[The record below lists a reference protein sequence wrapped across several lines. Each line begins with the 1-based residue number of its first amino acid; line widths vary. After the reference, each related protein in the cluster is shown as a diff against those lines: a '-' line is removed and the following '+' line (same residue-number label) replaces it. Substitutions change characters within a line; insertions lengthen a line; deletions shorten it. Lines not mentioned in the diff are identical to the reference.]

1 MRELQTEKTPRSTIV
16 APAGLLKLKRAN
28 DHELETVPPVVHE
41 VLRSPGQSFD
51 AQERRILEP
60 RFEHN
65 FGQIKIHAQ
74 TNNNFQP
81 HLNISQ
87 SDDAFELEAQRVA
100 DTITRLPAIPE
111 QKLKG
116 ASQEKTEKAPLLL
129 QRKEIKPVR
138 IEEGAEKG
146 GLQAGKA
153 PAWGVPIADRLIYE
167 PKSRKYKDTGT
178 SNSYTEVEMNKQYQM
193 AEKHIA
199 WYSNLLQYLQET
211 AKKGIDPSAD
221 VADIIHKAWLK
232 ITGSKPVVGGSMESR
247 ESGICAM
254 SIEPDPNPFLVFPL
268 WQHESLHQQT
278 CTTTYNKALQ
288 TIRQGKRDISSFEM
302 GLAGKETAK
311 TYANAKF
318 VLEDE
323 IKAYKDV
330 SSNIR
335 GELQTFQQMKAKNA
349 AASSKKTG
357 KEKKLQ
363 RQTINDREPEIVT
376 PTVYEVL
383 RSPGRPLDT
392 ETQTFFERRLGYDF
406 SQVRVH
412 TDERAARSAQEVNA
426 LAYTVGRDIS
436 FGSGQFAPETEAGR
450 KLLAHEL
457 AHVVQNEIYNTAP
470 ESLQRQALPRRPAA
484 GQQATMSE
492 SGPKTLSDEQLE
504 NHVKQLYE
512 ELRSSGSLKEPSL
525 LLDEAIKELISRETK
540 RARGLE
546 ERESFLASNA
556 FRKRFLAAAPG
567 SGESMVCDLYWHIY
581 SVENLRCQRLTYMGF
596 SAEKVKA
603 FQAAAPMSV
612 RSGDQQCLETFIHH
626 LEALYSQEELDS
638 IDAIAFL
645 RRVLAVNNIFKQLE
659 TRSPNGVQEQ
669 AIIKG
674 ATAKGI
680 SDEQTRTA
688 LQTMQAQN
696 VIIWQNKRWVSTGE
710 PFRGL
715 LDTAMEGFT
724 AERQKQIDPELQG
737 LELEAPVGPMKG
749 IILKT
754 AGRDEAKASED
765 LAQQIFNTVED
776 YLRPVRPGHFFF
788 ALSLHQGY
796 HSVMLHAEITPDLK
810 LKLFW
815 KDQEHEGLERSCST
829 KALLAAEIKGFWPP
843 PKSQKGGYWP
853 EFSTVWPLLSG
864 QRLET
869 ASGSK

>member
-1 MRELQTEKTPRSTIV
+1 MRELQTEKKPQSTTAV
-16 APAGLLKLKRAN
+16 PAGLFKMKRAN
-28 DHELETVPPVVHE
+28 DHELETVPPVAHG
-41 VLRSPGQSFD
+41 VLRSPCQPLD
-51 AQERRILEP
+51 TQRRRFAEP
-60 RFEHN
+60 CFEPN
-65 FGQIKIHAQ
+65 FGQIEIHAK
-74 TNNNFQP
+74 TDNEFQP
-81 HLNISQ
+81 HLNISR
-87 SDDAFELEAQRVA
+87 SDDIFEQEAERVA
-100 DTITRLPAIPE
+100 DTIIHSPAISE
-111 QKLKG
+111 QTTKESLFQK
-116 ASQEKTEKAPLLL
+116 KYEKAPPLLK
-129 QRKEIKPVR
+129 RKEIKPVR

-146 GLQAGKA
+146 GLRAGKA

-167 PKSRKYKDTGT
+167 PKSREYKDTGT
-178 SNSYTEVEMNKQYQM
+178 SRFFTEAAMNKQYQM

-199 WYSNLLQYLQET
+199 WYSKLLQYLEDT

-288 TIRQGKRDISSFEM
+288 AIRQGKRDISGFEM

-335 GELQTFQQMKAKNA
+335 SELQTFQQMKAKNA
-349 AASSKKTG
+349 ATSSKETG
-357 KEKKLQ
+357 KGKKLQ
-363 RQTINDREPEIVT
+363 RKTINDQELEIAS
-376 PTVYEVL
+376 PAVYEVL
-383 RSPGRPLDT
+383 RSPGRSLDD
-392 ETQTFFERRLGYDF
+392 ETRAFFEQRLGHDF
-406 SQVRVH
+406 SRVRVH

-436 FGSGQFAPETEAGR
+436 FGSGQFAPNTEAGQR
-450 KLLAHEL
+450 LLAHEL
-457 AHVVQNEIYNTAP
+457 THVVQNEIYNTAP
-470 ESLQRQALPRRPAA
+470 DRLQRQVIPHRPAA
-484 GQQATMSE
+484 GQQETMSE
-492 SGPKTLSDEQLE
+492 SGLKDLNDEQLE
-504 NHVKQLYE
+504 NYVKRLYE
-512 ELRSSGSLKEPSL
+512 ELRSAGSLQEPSVR
-525 LLDEAIKELISRETK
+525 LDHAIKELITRVTK

-546 ERESFLASNA
+546 ERELFLASNA
-556 FRKRFLAAAPG
+556 FRKRFLAAPG
-567 SGESMVCDLYWHIY
+567 SGESMVSDLYWHIY
-581 SVENLRCQRLTYMGF
+581 SVENLRCQRLAYMGF
-596 SAEKVKA
+596 SAEKVRA
-603 FQAAAPMSV
+603 FQAAAPQAV
-612 RSGDQQCLETFIHH
+612 RHGDQQCLETFVHH

-659 TRSPNGVQEQ
+659 ARSPNGVQEP
-669 AIIKG
+669 AIIKR
-674 ATAKGI
+674 AAALGI

-696 VIIWQNKRWVSTGE
+696 VVNWRNRRWFSTGE

-715 LDTAMEGFT
+715 LDTAMEAFT
-724 AERQKQIDPELQG
+724 AERRNKIETELQG
-737 LELEAPVGPMKG
+737 LELEVPVKPMQG

-754 AGRDEAKASED
+754 VGKEETKASQD
-765 LAQQIFNTVED
+765 MAQQIFNAVEE
-776 YLRPVRPGHFFF
+776 YLQPVRPGHFFF

-815 KDQEHEGLERSCST
+815 KDQEHGGIERSCST
-829 KALLAAEIKGFWPP
+829 KALLAAEIKGFWP
-843 PKSQKGGYWP
+843 SYWP
-853 EFSTVWPLLSG
+853 KFSTLWPLLPG
-864 QRLET
+864 QRMEA
-869 ASGSK
+869 ASGAE